1 MAVLTSPLKDTAKII
16 SPSGVGGKR
25 GLAKPKKTSI
35 AQVSNS
41 IVSLNR
47 NKNRRSTP
55 GLKREFKEFERF
67 IRAEN
72 KRVRMVKMP
81 SKRKVKMLENII
93 PNLGCGL
100 PGKKGGGLL
109 GGLLGGLG
117 LGLAGADLLGG
128 LGRGRGRVRGYKP
141 TMGTT
146 LAFERQIQRPGQRIG
161 LTDTRRDIASRYA
174 RRYGDKA
181 ADARFLKG
189 AQGAGRGLRGVPV
202 LGALFTGLDFAEGV
216 SEGESVGKA
225 ATGAV
230 ASTAGGLAGA
240 KGGAALGAGL
250 GTFILPGVGTVV
262 GGALGGLV
270 GGIAGSFGAGYVADR
285 AYEGVTGEKSPEQ
298 RKLDEAQKQKLKE
311 LAEKQKT
318 ARFSGDTGLAGSLEK
333 FSKNVTLFTQFVDKY
348 AISAGD
354 IAPGTQ
360 TDNLGSTPP
369 SNAASG
375 SYPGFDNVERVA
387 PFVTGQVSTYPG
399 AQYGASRSGGRMHVG
414 QDISG
419 QEAGDPVLA
428 AMAGTIVEVGAGFAF
443 QRGNGTSQTIGIKHQ
458 DGSMTRYVHV
468 LANVSVGAEVKAG
481 QQIGTVSPAD
491 TASRPDFPHL
501 HFELYG
507 PNGGGP
513 LDPRPFLGSAPSS
526 PSIAPITPGPSS
538 DIGPTPQ
545 IAHTGADD
553 RESAPTLT
561 VGDSIAKGV
570 KGDGAGTAKVGANP
584 TQVLE
589 MLKTQDLQGK
599 ALRLSS
605 GISNNTS
612 QLDVVRQQIE
622 YAKSRGVS
630 SIQLMG
636 TSNDRKDLAA
646 MNPQLQALAN
656 EFPGLVQFG
665 GGFKSTDLIHPD
677 YNQYTERLNNLRSS
691 VQAVAPQ
698 SNPRLSGVSRMESYP
713 EYNRTGQVAILP
725 MISPPSPSSGGQ
737 AVMGPSG
744 GGMQLIPVGPSQ
756 SAMVNSLMK
765 KMLLT
770 TLSQT

>member
-16 SPSGVGGKR
+16 SPSGMGRKR
-25 GLAKPKKTSI
+25 TASKKKPSI

-41 IVSLNR
+41 IVSLKR

-55 GLKREFKEFERF
+55 ELKKEFKSFERF

-72 KRVRMVKMP
+72 QRVRMVKMP
-81 SKRKVKMLENII
+81 SKRKVKMLENITS
-93 PNLGCGL
+93 NLSCGM
-100 PGKKGGGLL
+100 PGRGNGLL
-109 GGLLGGLG
+109 GAAGLG
-117 LGLAGADLLGG
+117 LSGIGLGADLLGG
-128 LGRGRGRVRGYKP
+128 LGGRRGRVRGYKS
-141 TMGTT
+141 TMGTN
-146 LAFERQIQRPGQRIG
+146 LAFRRQINNPGKNVS

-216 SEGESVGKA
+216 SSGESVGKA

-240 KGGAALGAGL
+240 KGGAALGAGI
-250 GTFILPGVGTVV
+250 GSFIVPGVGTVV
-262 GGALGGLV
+262 GGALGGLI
-270 GGIAGSFGAGYVADR
+270 GGLAGSFGAGYVADR

-311 LAEKQKT
+311 LAEKQKI
-318 ARFSGDTGLAGSLEK
+318 AKFSGDTGLASSLQK
-333 FSKNVTLFTQFVDKY
+333 FVDSTLLFTTFLDKY
-348 AISAGD
+348 AMSAGD

-360 TDNLGSTPP
+360 TDNLGSKRQV
-369 SNAASG
+369 AASG
-375 SYPGFDNVERVA
+375 SYPGFDNIERVA

-399 AQYGASRSGGRMHVG
+399 AQYGASRNGGRMHVG

-443 QRGNGTSQTIGIKHQ
+443 QRGGGMSQTIGIKHQ

-468 LANVSVGAEVKAG
+468 LSSVSVGGEVKAG

-491 TASRPDFPHL
+491 TASSPDFPHL

-526 PSIAPITPGPSS
+526 PSIAPISPGPSS

-545 IAHTGADD
+545 QAKTGADD
-553 RESAPTLT
+553 RESSPSLDPGNAGYDMTKTREGNLRTAIADEETGQTYGDLEDMRVRNERMDAMVKALGRDNDHLALAMDNLT
-561 VGDSIAKGV
+561 
-570 KGDGAGTAKVGANP
+570 GTASVEGYASMMRDKGMHEELESILRKHRAGQLIDSGRAAQYVDGIKTKMSSEALELLRGP
-584 TQVLE
+584 TIE
-589 MLKTQDLQGK
+589 PK
-599 ALRLSS
+599 AITPPSQELS
-605 GISNNTS
+605 
-612 QLDVVRQQIE
+612 
-622 YAKSRGVS
+622 
-630 SIQLMG
+630 
-636 TSNDRKDLAA
+636 
-646 MNPQLQALAN
+646 
-656 EFPGLVQFG
+656 
-665 GGFKSTDLIHPD
+665 
-677 YNQYTERLNNLRSS
+677 
-691 VQAVAPQ
+691 
-698 SNPRLSGVSRMESYP
+698 SYP

-737 AVMGPSG
+737 TVVGPSG
-744 GGMQLIPVGPSQ
+744 GQMQLIPVGPSQ

>member
-16 SPSGVGGKR
+16 SPSGMGRKR
-25 GLAKPKKTSI
+25 TASKKKPSI

-41 IVSLNR
+41 IVSLKR

-55 GLKREFKEFERF
+55 ELKKEFKSFERF

-72 KRVRMVKMP
+72 QRVRMVKMP
-81 SKRKVKMLENII
+81 SKRKVKMLENITS
-93 PNLGCGL
+93 NLSCGM
-100 PGKKGGGLL
+100 PGQRGNGLL
-109 GGLLGGLG
+109 GAAGLG
-117 LGLAGADLLGG
+117 LSGIGLGADLLGG
-128 LGRGRGRVRGYKP
+128 LGGRRGRVRGYKP
-141 TMGTT
+141 TFGQT
-146 LAFERQIQRPGQRIG
+146 LRSQRQVNNPGKNIS
-161 LTDTRRDIASRYA
+161 LTDSRRDIASRYA

-216 SEGESVGKA
+216 SSGESVGKA

-240 KGGAALGAGL
+240 KGGAALGAGI
-250 GTFILPGVGTVV
+250 GTFIVPGVGTVV
-262 GGALGGLV
+262 GGALGGLI
-270 GGIAGSFGAGYVADR
+270 GGLAGSFGAGYVADR
-285 AYEGVTGEKSPEQ
+285 AYEGVTGEKSAEQ

-311 LAEKQKT
+311 LAEKQKA
-318 ARFSGDTGLAGSLEK
+318 ARFTGDTGLASSLQK
-333 FSKNVTLFTQFVDKY
+333 FVDSTVLFTTFLDKY
-348 AISAGD
+348 AMSAGD

-360 TDNLGSTPP
+360 TDNLGSKQQV
-369 SNAASG
+369 AASG

-399 AQYGASRSGGRMHVG
+399 AQYGASRNGGRTHVG

-443 QRGNGTSQTIGIKHQ
+443 QRGNGMSQTIGIKHQ

-468 LANVSVGAEVKAG
+468 LSSVSVGAEVKAG

-491 TASRPDFPHL
+491 TASSPDFPHL

-526 PSIAPITPGPSS
+526 PSIAPISPGPSS

-545 IAHTGADD
+545 QAKTGADD

-561 VGDSIAKGV
+561 VGDSIAEGV

-691 VQAVAPQ
+691 VQPVAPQ

-737 AVMGPSG
+737 TVMGQSG
-744 GGMQLIPVGPSQ
+744 GEMQLIPVGPSQ
-756 SAMVNSLMK
+756 SAVVNSLMK

-770 TLSQT
+770 TLSET

>member
-16 SPSGVGGKR
+16 SPSGMGRKR
-25 GLAKPKKTSI
+25 TASKKKTSI

-47 NKNRRSTP
+47 TKNRRSTP
-55 GLKREFKEFERF
+55 GLKKEFKGFERF

-72 KRVRMVKMP
+72 QRVRMVKMP

-100 PGKKGGGLL
+100 PGQKGGGLL
-109 GGLLGGLG
+109 GGGLLGGLG

-128 LGRGRGRVRGYKP
+128 LGRGRGRGRVRGYKP
-141 TMGTT
+141 TFGTN

-174 RRYGDKA
+174 RRFGDKA

-285 AYEGVTGEKSPEQ
+285 AYEGVTGEKSLEQ
-298 RKLDEAQKQKLKE
+298 QKRDAAQKQKLKE
-311 LAEKQKT
+311 LAEKQKA
-318 ARFSGDTGLAGSLEK
+318 ARFFGDTGLAGSLKK

-387 PFVTGQVSTYPG
+387 PFITGQVSTYPG

-458 DGSMTRYVHV
+458 DGSMTRYVHI

-491 TASRPDFPHL
+491 TASSPDFPHL

-545 IAHTGADD
+545 QAKTGADD
-553 RESAPTLT
+553 RESSPSLDPGNAGYDMTKTREGNLRT
-561 VGDSIAKGV
+561 AIADEETGQTYGDLEDIAVRKERMDAMV
-570 KGDGAGTAKVGANP
+570 KALGRDKDYLSLVMDNMTGTASVEGYASMMRDKGMHEELKSILRKHRAGQLIDSGRA
-584 TQVLE
+584 TQYVDGI
-589 MLKTQDLQGK
+589 KTK
-599 ALRLSS
+599 MSS
-605 GISNNTS
+605 GALELLRGPTIEPKAITPPS
-612 QLDVVRQQIE
+612 Q
-622 YAKSRGVS
+622 
-630 SIQLMG
+630 
-636 TSNDRKDLAA
+636 
-646 MNPQLQALAN
+646 
-656 EFPGLVQFG
+656 GL
-665 GGFKSTDLIHPD
+665 S
-677 YNQYTERLNNLRSS
+677 
-691 VQAVAPQ
+691 
-698 SNPRLSGVSRMESYP
+698 SYP
-713 EYNRTGQVAILP
+713 EYNRSGQVAILP

-737 AVMGPSG
+737 TVIGPSG
-744 GGMQLIPVGPSQ
+744 GGQMQLIPVGPSQ
-756 SAMVNSLMK
+756 SSVVNSLMK

>member
-16 SPSGVGGKR
+16 SPSGMGRKR
-25 GLAKPKKTSI
+25 TASNKKQSI

-41 IVSLNR
+41 IVSLKR

-55 GLKREFKEFERF
+55 ELKKEFKSFERF

-72 KRVRMVKMP
+72 QRVRMVKMP
-81 SKRKVKMLENII
+81 SKRKVKMLENITS
-93 PNLGCGL
+93 NLSCGM
-100 PGKKGGGLL
+100 PGRGGGLL
-109 GGLLGGLG
+109 GAAGLG
-117 LGLAGADLLGG
+117 LTGLGLGADLLGG
-128 LGRGRGRVRGYKP
+128 LGGRRGRVRGYKP
-141 TMGTT
+141 TFGQT
-146 LAFERQIQRPGQRIG
+146 LRSQRQVNNPGKNVS
-161 LTDTRRDIASRYA
+161 LNSSRRDIASRYA

-216 SEGESVGKA
+216 SSGESVGKA

-240 KGGAALGAGL
+240 KGGAALGAGI
-250 GTFILPGVGTVV
+250 GSFIVPGVGTVV
-262 GGALGGLV
+262 GGALGGLI
-270 GGIAGSFGAGYVADR
+270 GGLAGSFGAGYAADR

-311 LAEKQKT
+311 LAEKQKA
-318 ARFSGDTGLAGSLEK
+318 ARFSGDTGLAGSLKK
-333 FSKNVTLFTQFVDKY
+333 FTESTLLFTTFVDKY
-348 AISAGD
+348 AMSAGD

-360 TDNLGSTPP
+360 TDNLGSRPP
-369 SNAASG
+369 SSTASG

-458 DGSMTRYVHV
+458 DGSMTRYVHI
-468 LANVSVGAEVKAG
+468 LSNVSVGAEVKAG

-491 TASRPDFPHL
+491 TASSPDFPHL
-501 HFELYG
+501 HFEIYA
-507 PNGGGP
+507 PNGGPP
-513 LDPRPFLGSAPSS
+513 LDPRPFLNSAPSS
-526 PSIAPITPGPSS
+526 PSIAPISPGPSS
-538 DIGPTPQ
+538 NIGPTPQ
-545 IAHTGADD
+545 QANTGADD
-553 RESAPTLT
+553 RESAPSLDPGNAGYDMTKTREGNLRTAIADEETGQTYGDLEDMRVRNERMDAMVKALGRDNDHLALAMDNLT
-561 VGDSIAKGV
+561 
-570 KGDGAGTAKVGANP
+570 GTASVEGYASMMRDKGMHEELESILRKHRAGQLIDSGRAAQYVDGIKTKMSSEALELLRGP
-584 TQVLE
+584 TIE
-589 MLKTQDLQGK
+589 PKAMTPPSQG
-599 ALRLSS
+599 LS
-605 GISNNTS
+605 
-612 QLDVVRQQIE
+612 
-622 YAKSRGVS
+622 
-630 SIQLMG
+630 
-636 TSNDRKDLAA
+636 
-646 MNPQLQALAN
+646 
-656 EFPGLVQFG
+656 
-665 GGFKSTDLIHPD
+665 
-677 YNQYTERLNNLRSS
+677 
-691 VQAVAPQ
+691 
-698 SNPRLSGVSRMESYP
+698 SYP

-737 AVMGPSG
+737 TVMGPSG

-756 SAMVNSLMK
+756 GAVVNSLMK

>member
-1 MAVLTSPLKDTAKII
+1 MTVLTSPLKDTAKII
-16 SPSGVGGKR
+16 SPSGMGRKR
-25 GLAKPKKTSI
+25 TASKKTPSI
-35 AQVSNS
+35 ARVSNS
-41 IVSLNR
+41 IVSLKR

-55 GLKREFKEFERF
+55 ELKKNFKSFERF

-72 KRVRMVKMP
+72 QRARMVKMP
-81 SKRKVKMLENII
+81 SKRKIKMLENITS
-93 PNLGCGL
+93 NLSCGM
-100 PGKKGGGLL
+100 PGSGGGLL
-109 GGLLGGLG
+109 GAAGLG
-117 LGLAGADLLGG
+117 LSGLGLGADLLGG
-128 LGRGRGRVRGYKP
+128 LGGRRGRVRGYKS
-141 TMGTT
+141 TMGTN
-146 LAFERQIQRPGQRIG
+146 LAFRRQINNPGKNVS

-216 SEGESVGKA
+216 SSGESVGKA

-240 KGGAALGAGL
+240 KGGAALGAGI
-250 GTFILPGVGTVV
+250 GSFIVPGVGTVV
-262 GGALGGLV
+262 GGALGGLI
-270 GGIAGSFGAGYVADR
+270 GGLAGSFGAGYVADR
-285 AYEGVTGEKSPEQ
+285 AYEGVTGEKSAEQ

-311 LAEKQKT
+311 LAEKQKM
-318 ARFSGDTGLAGSLEK
+318 ARFSGDTGLASSLQK
-333 FSKNVTLFTQFVDKY
+333 FVDSTLLFTTFLDKY
-348 AISAGD
+348 AMSAGD

-360 TDNLGSTPP
+360 TDNLGSKRQV
-369 SNAASG
+369 AASG

-428 AMAGTIVEVGAGFAF
+428 AMAGTIVEVGPGFAF
-443 QRGNGTSQTIGIKHQ
+443 QRGNGMSQTIGIKHQ

-468 LANVSVGAEVKAG
+468 LSSVSVGAEVKAG

-491 TASRPDFPHL
+491 TASSPDFPHL

-526 PSIAPITPGPSS
+526 PSIAPISPGPSS

-545 IAHTGADD
+545 QAKTGADD
-553 RESAPTLT
+553 RESAPSLDPGNAGYDMTKTREGNLRTEIADEETGQTYGDLEDMRVRNERMDAMVKALGRDNDHLALAMDNLT
-561 VGDSIAKGV
+561 
-570 KGDGAGTAKVGANP
+570 GTASVEGYASMMRDKGMHEELESILRKHRAGQLIDSGRAAQYVDGIKTKMSSEALELLRGP
-584 TQVLE
+584 TIE
-589 MLKTQDLQGK
+589 PKAITPPAQG
-599 ALRLSS
+599 LS
-605 GISNNTS
+605 
-612 QLDVVRQQIE
+612 
-622 YAKSRGVS
+622 
-630 SIQLMG
+630 
-636 TSNDRKDLAA
+636 
-646 MNPQLQALAN
+646 
-656 EFPGLVQFG
+656 
-665 GGFKSTDLIHPD
+665 
-677 YNQYTERLNNLRSS
+677 
-691 VQAVAPQ
+691 
-698 SNPRLSGVSRMESYP
+698 SYP
-713 EYNRTGQVAILP
+713 EYNKTGQVAILP

-737 AVMGPSG
+737 TVMGPSG
-744 GGMQLIPVGPSQ
+744 GGMQYIPVGPSQ
-756 SAMVNSLMK
+756 SAVVNSLMK

-770 TLSQT
+770 TLSET

>member
-16 SPSGVGGKR
+16 SPSGMGRKR
-25 GLAKPKKTSI
+25 TASKKKPSI

-41 IVSLNR
+41 IVSLKR

-55 GLKREFKEFERF
+55 ELKKEFKSFERF
-67 IRAEN
+67 ILAEN
-72 KRVRMVKMP
+72 QSVRMVKMP
-81 SKRKVKMLENII
+81 SKRKIKMLENITS
-93 PNLGCGL
+93 NLSCGM
-100 PGKKGGGLL
+100 PGQRGNGLL
-109 GGLLGGLG
+109 NAAGLG
-117 LGLAGADLLGG
+117 LSGLGLGADLLGG
-128 LGRGRGRVRGYKP
+128 LGGRRGRVRGYKP
-141 TMGTT
+141 TMGTN
-146 LAFERQIQRPGQRIG
+146 LAFQRQINNPGKNVS

-216 SEGESVGKA
+216 SSGESVGKA

-240 KGGAALGAGL
+240 KGGAALGAGI
-250 GTFILPGVGTVV
+250 GSFIVPGVGTVI
-262 GGALGGLV
+262 GGALGGLI
-270 GGIAGSFGAGYVADR
+270 GGLAGSFGAGYVADR
-285 AYEGVTGEKSPEQ
+285 AYEGVTGEKSAEQ
-298 RKLDEAQKQKLKE
+298 RKLDEAQKQKLKQ
-311 LAEKQKT
+311 LAEKQKA
-318 ARFSGDTGLAGSLEK
+318 ARFAGDTGLASSLQK
-333 FSKNVTLFTQFVDKY
+333 FVDSTLLFTTFLDKY
-348 AISAGD
+348 AMSAGD

-360 TDNLGSTPP
+360 TDNLGSKRQV
-369 SNAASG
+369 AASG

-428 AMAGTIVEVGAGFAF
+428 AMAGTIVEVGAGFAY
-443 QRGNGTSQTIGIKHQ
+443 QRGNGMSQTIGIKHQ

-468 LANVSVGAEVKAG
+468 LSNVSVGAEVKAG

-491 TASRPDFPHL
+491 TASSPDFPHL

-526 PSIAPITPGPSS
+526 PSIAPISPGPSS

-545 IAHTGADD
+545 QAKTGADD
-553 RESAPTLT
+553 RESAPSLDPGNAGYDMTKTREGNLRTAIADEETGQTYGDLEDMKVRNERMDAMVKALGRDNDHLALAMDNLT
-561 VGDSIAKGV
+561 
-570 KGDGAGTAKVGANP
+570 GTASVEGYASMMRDKGMHEELESILRKHRAGQLIDSGRAAQYVDGIKTKMSREALELLRGP
-584 TQVLE
+584 TIE
-589 MLKTQDLQGK
+589 PKAITPPSQG
-599 ALRLSS
+599 LS
-605 GISNNTS
+605 
-612 QLDVVRQQIE
+612 
-622 YAKSRGVS
+622 
-630 SIQLMG
+630 
-636 TSNDRKDLAA
+636 
-646 MNPQLQALAN
+646 
-656 EFPGLVQFG
+656 
-665 GGFKSTDLIHPD
+665 
-677 YNQYTERLNNLRSS
+677 
-691 VQAVAPQ
+691 
-698 SNPRLSGVSRMESYP
+698 SYP

-725 MISPPSPSSGGQ
+725 MVSPPSPSSGGQ
-737 AVMGPSG
+737 TVMAPSG
-744 GGMQLIPVGPSQ
+744 GEMQLIPVGPSQ
-756 SAMVNSLMK
+756 SAVVNSLMK